1 MLIKNFCKLLLV
13 SFLKLPSFYIYSNDI
28 DKIQLIKEIY
38 NINKI
43 ELIDFNENIS
53 SIKEKKASFYILNFW
68 ASWCAPCIKEM
79 KSLNSLQFK
88 EKNLRVIT
96 ISQDKDI
103 IDTRAFFNK
112 NKYKNL
118 EKYFDKEKKII
129 SMFSIRGIPTT
140 FIANKDFEVFAKVE
154 GVIEWD
160 SKNFIEW
167 LKSY

>member
-1 MLIKNFCKLLLV
+1 MPIKNLCKLLLI
-13 SFLKLPSFYIYSNDI
+13 SFLKLSSFYIYSNDI

-103 IDTRAFFNK
+103 KYARAFFNK

-129 SMFSIRGIPTT
+129 SMFPIRGIPTT

>member
-1 MLIKNFCKLLLV
+1 MPIKNLCKLLLV

-103 IDTRAFFNK
+103 KYARAFFNK

-129 SMFSIRGIPTT
+129 SMFPIRGIPTT

>member
-1 MLIKNFCKLLLV
+1 MLIKNLCKLLLV

-68 ASWCAPCIKEM
+68 ASCCAPCIKAM

-88 EKNLRVIT
+88 E
-96 ISQDKDI
+96 
-103 IDTRAFFNK
+103 
-112 NKYKNL
+112 
-118 EKYFDKEKKII
+118 
-129 SMFSIRGIPTT
+129 
-140 FIANKDFEVFAKVE
+140 
-154 GVIEWD
+154 
-160 SKNFIEW
+160 
-167 LKSY
+167 

>member
-1 MLIKNFCKLLLV
+1 MIIKNVCKILLI
-13 SFLKLPSFYIYSNDI
+13 SFLKLPSFYLYSNDI

-43 ELIDFNENIS
+43 ELIDFNENVS
-53 SIKEKKASFYILNFW
+53 PIKEKKASFYILNFW
-68 ASWCAPCIKEM
+68 ASWCVPCIKEM
-79 KSLNSLQFK
+79 KSLNSLQRK

-103 IDTRAFFNK
+103 KDTKAFFDK
-112 NKYKNL
+112 NKYSSL
-118 EKYFDKEKKII
+118 EKYFDKDKKII

-154 GVIEWD
+154 GIIEWD
-160 SKNFIEW
+160 SKGFIKW
-167 LKSY
+167 LKSN